1 MPWKHMDVA
10 CAECGKQVRSRPCE
24 VVSHTPGKKGSRPV
38 WVLRCPYCEGIFV
51 HSKPLDEYRRLRG
64 IGVPKEVVQDLR
76 WSIIQP
82 FINVA
87 ANPHTES
94 ALQSAID
101 EMKNQYDRRV
111 NFIGK
116 DGVFVDDVLYMK
128 KPK

>member
-1 MPWKHMDVA
+1 
-10 CAECGKQVRSRPCE
+10 
-24 VVSHTPGKKGSRPV
+24 
-38 WVLRCPYCEGIFV
+38 VLRCPYCEAQFEHV
-51 HSKPLDEYRRLRG
+51 KPLDEFRRLRA

-76 WSIIQP
+76 WSILWP
-82 FINVA
+82 FLDVA
-87 ANPHTES
+87 ANPHTEI

-101 EMKNQYDRRV
+101 EMKKEYDRRV

>member
-24 VVSHTPGKKGSRPV
+24 VVSHT
-38 WVLRCPYCEGIFV
+38 
-51 HSKPLDEYRRLRG
+51 
-64 IGVPKEVVQDLR
+64 
-76 WSIIQP
+76 
-82 FINVA
+82 
-87 ANPHTES
+87 ES

-101 EMKNQYDRRV
+101 EMKNEYDCRV

>member
-1 MPWKHMDVA
+1 
-10 CAECGKQVRSRPCE
+10 
-24 VVSHTPGKKGSRPV
+24 
-38 WVLRCPYCEGIFV
+38 LRA
-51 HSKPLDEYRRLRG
+51 

-94 ALQSAID
+94 ALQSAIG
-101 EMKNQYDRRV
+101 EMKNEYDRRV